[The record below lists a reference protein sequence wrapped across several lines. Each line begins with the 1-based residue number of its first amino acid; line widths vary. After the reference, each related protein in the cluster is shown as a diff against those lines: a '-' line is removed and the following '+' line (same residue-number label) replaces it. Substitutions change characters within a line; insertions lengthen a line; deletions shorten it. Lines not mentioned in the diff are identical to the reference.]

1 MLQLS
6 KRLQAVANLVGEA
19 GVVADV
25 GTDHG
30 YIPVYLVSFGKAERA
45 IALDVNEGPLLRA
58 KEHICQFHLE
68 EQIKTRRS
76 DGLSELQP
84 GEAEVLVIAGMGGAL
99 MMRILDEGEEI
110 ARTARRLVLQPQ
122 SELFSFRRYLT
133 EHGYCITAEDMVYE
147 DGKFYSMMAAVWRGD
162 DARDSCVKTCAR
174 GIWSASVSLKYGA
187 LLIADRHPVLRQY
200 LEYQQGQ
207 KQKILKSLEN
217 NARQDVTERKVQV
230 LLELEE
236 IERLLEVW
244 ETSER
249 SRYYDVP

>member
-6 KRLQAVANLVGEA
+6 KRLQAVANLAGEA

-30 YIPVYLVSFGKAERA
+30 YIPVYLVSFGRAERA

-68 EQIKTRRS
+68 DYIETRRS
-76 DGLSELQP
+76 DGLAGLRS
-84 GEAEVLVIAGMGGAL
+84 GEADVLVIAGMGGAL
-99 MMRILDEGEEI
+99 MMRILESGKEI
-110 ARTARRLVLQPQ
+110 AHMAKRLVLQPQ
-122 SELFSFRRYLT
+122 SEIFSFRRYLT
-133 EHGYCITAEDMVYE
+133 EQGYRITAEDMVYE
-147 DGKFYSMMAAVWRGD
+147 DGKFYSMMAAVWDGD
-162 DARDSCVKTCAR
+162 DARDSCVKTGDR
-174 GIWSASVSLKYGA
+174 SIWPVSVSLRYGT

-200 LEYQQGQ
+200 LEYQRGQ

-217 NARQDVTERKVQV
+217 NARQDVTERITQV

-236 IERLLEVW
+236 IERLLELW
-244 ETSER
+244 EI
-249 SRYYDVP
+249 